1 MTTRRRCCLSIDMIQ
16 AYSEIAGLTGPQFTA
31 ISRLVKQRCGINLHQ
46 GKMAL
51 VAARLH
57 KRLRAL
63 KFASFGQYLE
73 HIRND
78 ADGTETA
85 AMLDALTTNV
95 THFFREP
102 QHFHFL
108 KSIVLPWI
116 LRQHDQDRR
125 IRIWSAGCSSGE
137 EPYSIAILLRSA
149 VKNLGDWDL
158 RVLATDLS
166 QQMLKLARQ
175 GIYEPHQLRQVP
187 LPLIHHNFT
196 PCKSGL
202 QISYRIKEPLK
213 RVVDFAQLNL
223 LDPWP
228 MKGPFDAVFCRNVMI
243 YFDKPTQQ
251 QLVERFWKILAPGG
265 ALFIGHSESLTGIRH
280 HFSYQQP
287 AVYQKC
293 KVSEDRRLL

>member
-1 MTTRRRCCLSIDMIQ
+1 MIQ
-16 AYSEIAGLTGPQFTA
+16 AYSEIAGLTWPQFTA
-31 ISRLVKQRCGINLHQ
+31 ISRLVKERCGINLHQ

-73 HIRND
+73 YIRND
-78 ADGTETA
+78 AEGTETT

-102 QHFHFL
+102 QHFYYL
-108 KSIVLPWI
+108 KSTVLPWI

-149 VKNLGDWDL
+149 IKNLGNWDL

-166 QQMLKLARQ
+166 RQMLKLARQ

-187 LPLIHHNFT
+187 LTLISQNFT
-196 PCKSGL
+196 PSKSGL
-202 QISYRIKEPLK
+202 QISYQIKEPLK

-223 LDPWP
+223 VDPWP

-251 QLVERFWKILAPGG
+251 QLVARFWKILAPGG
-265 ALFIGHSESLTGIRH
+265 ALFIGHSESLTGIQHR
-280 HFSYQQP
+280 FSYQQP
-287 AVYQKC
+287 AVYK
-293 KVSEDRRLL
+293 KSEVSEVRRIL